1 MIPLIVALFGSY
13 LIGSFPTGF
22 LLVKWLKR
30 VDLRAVGSGNIGATN
45 VGRVAGV
52 WASAL
57 VFVMDAAK
65 GVLAILVIAPR
76 VLSSPHP
83 AAVFACGLAAVLGHT
98 FPLFLHFKGGKG
110 VATTIGVLLSAMPL
124 AGMVS
129 LLVWAVCLIIWRYV
143 SVGSLAAAI
152 SIPLAQL
159 ILRRSPAET
168 LLGVALALLIV
179 FRHRANIDRLR
190 HGTEPRVGQ
199 HHRT

>member
-1 MIPLIVALFGSY
+1 MIPLLVALLGSY
-13 LIGSFPTGF
+13 LLGSFPTGF

-52 WASAL
+52 WASVL

-83 AAVFACGLAAVLGHT
+83 AVVFACGLAAVLGHT
-98 FPLFLHFKGGKG
+98 FPLFLNFTGGKG
-110 VATTIGVLLSAMPL
+110 VATTIGVLLSAMPP
-124 AGMVS
+124 AGIVY
-129 LLVWAVCLIIWRYV
+129 LLVWVVCVMVWRYV
-143 SVGSLAAAI
+143 SVASLAAAA
-152 SIPLAQL
+152 SIPLVQL
-159 ILRRSPAET
+159 VLRRSPAEI
-168 LLGVALALLIV
+168 LLGVALAFLIV
-179 FRHRANIDRLR
+179 LRHRANIDRLR